1 MCVFETGGGRGR
13 ESCLKAGCGNGVQKM
28 SEKST
33 GITDT
38 FEFVLRCHFCFTHRP
53 STDPAQAQTE
63 AQTRSKAHKHNKDRH
78 SHNHSHKYNSHKH
91 LKRHT
96 NTNTN
101 TNTHTQTQTHAQ
113 THTQS
118 LASYLQVDND
128 VILYFK
134 SQNAKSEQN
143 RIPIWE
149 IVKIEKMEASPHNLP
164 KNLQPFYKYGFR
176 IHTADNK
183 GFELLAEVS
192 PIFLVFCFLV
202 C

>member
-1 MCVFETGGGRGR
+1 ML
-13 ESCLKAGCGNGVQKM
+13 ESWLWKRRPKDVRK
-28 SEKST
+28 KHW
-33 GITDT
+33 DHRY
-38 FEFVLRCHFCFTHRP
+38 FRVCFALPLLFHPQTQHRP
-53 STDPAQAQTE
+53 STSANRSTDTVKGTQTQQR
-63 AQTRSKAHKHNKDRH
+63 QTQPQPQPQIQQPQTPQKTHKHK
-78 SHNHSHKYNSHKH
+78 HKH
-91 LKRHT
+91 KHT
-96 NTNTN
+96 HTN
-101 TNTHTQTQTHAQ
+101 TNTHTQ